1 MATNAMSLLP
11 GRNPAGTTIAA
22 DYSISPAIGSTSGA
36 NPFLT
41 QPNLPSGAPL
51 TNPYDPSSV
60 VPTSGTT
67 TGPMAPPNPTAPP
80 SLPTFGANTGG
91 YTSGSLLPGGTGG
104 ASGTGIQ
111 NLNPQQLKSMQSE
124 LSKTYGSGTASAI
137 MQFLQGGAGF
147 NQQSVNNLL
156 AALQPG
162 YNRAQENLIEQFSTS
177 GNRFGSGAQIGL
189 ADLQSQEQLN
199 IGQIESQMY
208 QQSIQDYIGTLMG
221 AGQTSAKRIAS
232 SPSAFDWISMF
243 LGAAQSGASDYIAAG
258 A

>member
-51 TNPYDPSSV
+51 TNPFDPSSV

-67 TGPMAPPNPTAPP
+67 TGPMASPTAPP

-104 ASGTGIQ
+104 GSSTGTGFN
-111 NLNPQQLKSMQSE
+111 NLTPQQMKSMQSE
-124 LSKTYGSGTASAI
+124 LSKT
-137 MQFLQGGAGF
+137 
-147 NQQSVNNLL
+147 
-156 AALQPG
+156 
-162 YNRAQENLIEQFSTS
+162 
-177 GNRFGSGAQIGL
+177 FGSYRQGR
-189 ADLQSQEQLN
+189 D
-199 IGQIESQMY
+199 
-208 QQSIQDYIGTLMG
+208 SI
-221 AGQTSAKRIAS
+221 S
-232 SPSAFDWISMF
+232 SPLTTYSPRYSR
-243 LGAAQSGASDYIAAG
+243 GTTVRKRT
-258 A
+258 

>member
-1 MATNAMSLLP
+1 MAMNAMSLLP
-11 GRNPAGTTIAA
+11 GRNPAGTEIAA
-22 DYSISPAIGSTSGA
+22 DYSILPATGSTSGA

-60 VPTSGTT
+60 VPTTPATPSPT
-67 TGPMAPPNPTAPP
+67 APTAPP
-80 SLPTFGANTGG
+80 TAPFTFGANTGG
-91 YTSGSLLPGGTGG
+91 YTSGSLLPGGPGG
-104 ASGTGIQ
+104 ASGTGFQ

-124 LSKTYGSGTASAI
+124 LSKTFGSGTASAI

-156 AALQPG
+156 ASLQPG

-199 IGQIESQMY
+199 IGEIESQMY
-208 QQSIQDYIGTLMG
+208 QQSIQDYIATLMG
-221 AGQTSAKRIAS
+221 AGSTSAKRIAS

-243 LGAAQSGASDYIAAG
+243 LGAAQSGAKDYIAAG